1 MSSVLTFVGWV
12 LSSSLFVG
20 AAALLQANRIGWALI
35 LFLWGILFLP
45 PLYKITQ
52 RWEPFSSTWNIL
64 SRLGLILLIPAFL
77 APLTGRKDTAAFTR
91 GLRNPFVAEQSA
103 RRTPQPTPSVNAS
116 SAPLNLSSP
125 SPITNPLDLKIGQA
139 YIAAGEIS
147 LMPSNDP
154 TVDQINQLQLIP
166 SGGVFQVLSAAQQRN
181 QLWYQ
186 VAAFNQERKPV
197 GNGWINGTKLS
208 NGAVPTTAGIVPSSI
223 LSPTPTLTKIPG
235 AQPTPSSLAAPT
247 VSVFKSPPLQAAQP
261 NPQVTVAKPPV
272 KSPSQSLDNSSTT
285 ATRPPAL
292 KAPSKS
298 LATSS
303 KPGAPQHR
311 VSSEPIVNGNGSR
324 IVIETDDPNISQEQC
339 KALVQSYKGKAA
351 GKGQIVV
358 YKPYPQPPWSGRVLA
373 FCFND
378 LDPKGTVINRF
389 YGD

>member
-1 MSSVLTFVGWV
+1 MSSVLTFVGWG
-12 LSSSLFVG
+12 LSSLLFVG
-20 AAALLQANRIGWALI
+20 AAALLQANQIGWAVI
-35 LFLWGILFLP
+35 LLLWGILFLP

-77 APLTGRKDTAAFTR
+77 APLIGKKDTTAFTR
-91 GLRNPFVAEQSA
+91 GLRNPFAVEQSP
-103 RRTPQPTPSVNAS
+103 RSTPRPSALAS
-116 SAPLNLSSP
+116 ANPVPINISSP
-125 SPITNPLDLKIGQA
+125 VPVLNPLDLKVGQA
-139 YIAAGEIS
+139 YVTASDIP
-147 LMPSNDP
+147 LMPASNP
-154 TVDQINQLQLIP
+154 TNAQINQLQLIP
-166 SGGVFQVLSAAQQRN
+166 IGGVFQVLGTEQQRN

-186 VAAFNQERKPV
+186 VAAFDQERKLV
-197 GNGWINGTKLS
+197 GNGWINSTKVS
-208 NGAVPTTAGIVPSSI
+208 NGAVPTTAGTVPSSI
-223 LSPTPTLTKIPG
+223 LGAAPKIPG

-247 VSVFKSPPLQAAQP
+247 VSVLKSSPTPAAQP
-261 NPQVTVAKPPV
+261 NPQVTVAKSPV
-272 KSPSQSLDNSSTT
+272 KSPFKSLDNSPAT
-285 ATRPPAL
+285 ATRPPAI

-298 LATSS
+298 LAANS
-303 KPGAPQHR
+303 KPGAPKHR